1 MLPTM
6 SPSSPQ
12 LPQLPELLFVDADVS
27 ASKYLSLLRE
37 QYRVTTSATA
47 AAALQMLG
55 RTAPAL
61 VVTELDLSDGPG
73 EEICRRAKAL
83 PTPATVLVTTPQA
96 ERVPSA
102 LSAGC
107 DAVLLKPFAPN
118 LLYARLGRLL
128 RARSI
133 ELRMRAH
140 RQQAKSVHLKEQVE
154 LLAAKT
160 NREWTNSHC
169 PYCQHRGITSFEFT
183 SHRRSWYA
191 CLACNKVWIAHRQ
204 E

>member
-1 MLPTM
+1 MLPTV
-6 SPSSPQ
+6 SPSP
-12 LPQLPELLFVDADVS
+12 PPLPELLFVDTEIA
-27 ASKYLSLLRE
+27 AAKYLPQLSE
-37 QYRVTTSATA
+37 QYRVTTSSKA
-47 AAALQMLG
+47 AGALHLLG

-61 VVTELDLSDGPG
+61 VVCELDLSDGPG
-73 EEICRRAKAL
+73 EEICKRAKTL
-83 PTPATVLVTTPQA
+83 VTPATVLVTTSQA
-96 ERVPSA
+96 ERVPHA
-102 LSAGC
+102 LVAGC

-133 ELRMRAH
+133 DLRMRAH
-140 RQQAKSVHLKEQVE
+140 RQQAMVAHPKEQVE

-160 NREWTNSHC
+160 NREWPNTHC
-169 PYCQHRGITSFEFT
+169 QYCQHRGVTSFEFT

-191 CLACNKVWIAHRQ
+191 CLSCNKVWIAHRQ

>member
-1 MLPTM
+1 MLPSV
-6 SPSSPQ
+6 SPSP
-12 LPQLPELLFVDADVS
+12 PPLPELLFVDADATS
-27 ASKYLSLLRE
+27 AQYLALLRE
-37 QYRVTTSATA
+37 QYRVTTTSNGAG
-47 AAALQMLG
+47 ALQTLG

-61 VVTELDLSDGPG
+61 VVTELDLSDGPA
-73 EEICRRAKAL
+73 EEICRRAKLLA
-83 PTPATVLVTTPQA
+83 TPATVLVMTAQA

-102 LSAGC
+102 LAAGC

-140 RQQAKSVHLKEQVE
+140 RQQAKSAHLKEQVE
-154 LLAAKT
+154 LMAAKT
-160 NREWTNSHC
+160 NREWPNTHC
-169 PYCQHRGITSFEFT
+169 PYCQHRGVTSFEYS

-191 CLACNKVWIAHRQ
+191 CMSCSKVWIAHRQ

>member
-1 MLPTM
+1 MLPSV
-6 SPSSPQ
+6 SP
-12 LPQLPELLFVDADVS
+12 LPPPLPEMLFVDTDAT
-27 ASKYLSLLRE
+27 AAKYLPPLRE
-37 QYRVTTSATA
+37 QYRVTTTSNA
-47 AAALQMLG
+47 AGALLTLG
-55 RTAPAL
+55 RTVPAL

-83 PTPATVLVTTPQA
+83 TTPATVLVMTPQA

-102 LSAGC
+102 LAAGC

-140 RQQAKSVHLKEQVE
+140 RQQAKAAHLKEQVE
-154 LLAAKT
+154 LMAAKT
-160 NREWTNSHC
+160 NREWPNTHC
-169 PYCQHRGITSFEFT
+169 AYCQHRGVTSFEFT
-183 SHRRSWYA
+183 SHRRAWYA
-191 CLACNKVWIAHRQ
+191 CLSCNKVWIAHRQ

>member
-1 MLPTM
+1 MLPSVAP
-6 SPSSPQ
+6 SP
-12 LPQLPELLFVDADVS
+12 LPPPELLFVDG
-27 ASKYLSLLRE
+27 E
-37 QYRVTTSATA
+37 ATA
-47 AAALQMLG
+47 ARFLSMLRDQYRLTVTATAGAALQALG

-83 PTPATVLVTTPQA
+83 TLPATVLVTTPQA

-102 LSAGC
+102 LAAGC

-128 RARSI
+128 RARSV

-140 RQQAKSVHLKEQVE
+140 RQQAKSVHLKEQGE
-154 LLAAKT
+154 LLAART
-160 NREWTNSHC
+160 NREWPNTHC
-169 PYCQHRGITSFEFT
+169 PYCQHRGVTSFEYT
-183 SHRRSWYA
+183 SHRRAWYA

>member
-1 MLPTM
+1 MLPSV
-6 SPSSPQ
+6 SP
-12 LPQLPELLFVDADVS
+12 LPPPMPELLFVDADVT
-27 ASKYLSLLRE
+27 AAKYLPQLRE
-37 QYRVTTSATA
+37 QYRVTTTSNA
-47 AAALQMLG
+47 AAALQLLT
-55 RTAPAL
+55 RIAPAL
-61 VVTELDLSDGPG
+61 VVTELDLSDGPA

-83 PTPATVLVTTPQA
+83 AMPSTVLVTTPQA

-102 LSAGC
+102 LAAGC

-118 LLYARLGRLL
+118 LLYSRLGRLL

-140 RQQAKSVHLKEQVE
+140 RQQAKAAHLKEQVE

-160 NREWTNSHC
+160 NREWPNTHC
-169 PYCQHRGITSFEFT
+169 AYCQHRGVTSFEYT

-191 CLACNKVWIAHRQ
+191 CLSCNKVWIAHRQ

>member
-1 MLPTM
+1 MLPIV
-6 SPSSPQ
+6 SPSPSPP
-12 LPQLPELLFVDADVS
+12 LMPELLFVDTDVT
-27 ASKYLSLLRE
+27 AARYLPLLRE
-37 QYRVTTSATA
+37 QFRVTTMPTA
-47 AAALQMLG
+47 AAAVQALG
-55 RTAPAL
+55 RMAPAL

-83 PTPATVLVTTPQA
+83 SMPATVLVTTPQA

-102 LSAGC
+102 LAAGC

-128 RARSI
+128 RARSV
-133 ELRMRAH
+133 ELRLRAH
-140 RQQAKSVHLKEQVE
+140 RQQAKSAHLIEKSD
-154 LLAAKT
+154 LLAART
-160 NREWTNSHC
+160 NHEWPHTHC
-169 PYCQHRGITSFEFT
+169 PYCQHRGVTSFEYT

-191 CLACNKVWIAHRQ
+191 CLACNKVWIARRQ

>member
-1 MLPTM
+1 MAA
-6 SPSSPQ
+6 Q
-12 LPQLPELLFVDADVS
+12 
-27 ASKYLSLLRE
+27 YLSQLRE
-37 QYRVTTSATA
+37 QYRVTSASNA
-47 AAALQMLG
+47 AGALHMLG
-55 RTAPAL
+55 RTAPSL
-61 VVTELDLSDGPG
+61 VVTELDLSDGPA
-73 EEICRRAKAL
+73 EEVCRRAKAL
-83 PTPATVLVTTPQA
+83 NTPATVLVMTPQA

-102 LSAGC
+102 LAAGC

-140 RQQAKSVHLKEQVE
+140 RQQAKAAHLKEQVE

-160 NREWTNSHC
+160 NREWPNTHC
-169 PYCQHRGITSFEFT
+169 PYCQHRGVTSFEFT

-191 CLACNKVWIAHRQ
+191 CLSCNKVWIAHRQ

>member
-1 MLPTM
+1 MLPSV
-6 SPSSPQ
+6 SPS
-12 LPQLPELLFVDADVS
+12 LPPLPELLFVDAD
-27 ASKYLSLLRE
+27 ATAARYLPLLRE
-37 QYRVTTSATA
+37 QYRVTTAAGA

-73 EEICRRAKAL
+73 EEICKRAKAL
-83 PTPATVLVTTPQA
+83 TTPATVLVMTGQV

-107 DAVLLKPFAPN
+107 DGVLLKPFAPN

-128 RARSI
+128 RSRSI
-133 ELRMRAH
+133 ELLMRAH
-140 RQQAKSVHLKEQVE
+140 RQQAKAAHLREHVE

-160 NREWTNSHC
+160 NREWPHTHC
-169 PYCQHRGITSFEFT
+169 PYCQHRGVTSFEFT

-191 CLACNKVWIAHRQ
+191 CLSCDKVWIARRQ